1 MGNSQSRKIAYLI
14 DKQNCEESSAL
25 CSELGFETVEK
36 ILKCEEIQ
44 IGKFDQILVVGKF
57 SNLKERLKNLP
68 PCFLLVIDVEAEE
81 DLEAF
86 PYSLSDIQQGEN
98 SEFDFELEDDL
109 SYSSLCLRFRSP
121 HKNFVNLLLSFCCE
135 FQIRGS
141 SFENLASL
149 IGFSIEARTFN
160 QKKGFSPSFYL
171 EANHLKAFRMKV
183 E

>member
-1 MGNSQSRKIAYLI
+1 MGNSQCRKIAYLVGE
-14 DKQNCEESSAL
+14 QNSEQASAL

-57 SNLKERLKNLP
+57 TNLTERLKNLP
-68 PCFLLVIDVEAEE
+68 PCFLLVIDVEAEK

-86 PYSLSDIQQGEN
+86 PYSLSDISEGEG

-121 HKNFVNLLLSFCCE
+121 HKNFVDLLLSFCQE
-135 FQIRGS
+135 YQIHGS
-141 SFENLASL
+141 SFENLAQL
-149 IGFSIEARTFN
+149 IDFSIESRTFN

-171 EANHLKAFRMKV
+171 EANHLKAFRMRV